1 MARGEAMGVA
11 RSNVCGVP
19 KGKPRQVAA
28 VRGKAS
34 GPTGGVFGCSDHFET
49 PVAKEEWFWLPA
61 AKNGGWVD
69 SGRLV
74 GQKVVSSDLVT
85 ILRHRLRQRG
95 GSVCQQSTNGG
106 WVDSGRLVS
115 PKVVSLGLWQFSD
128 TGCTRGVV
136 LVARGQPWRMGRQW
150 SVGEPEGG
158 VFGFSDHFE
167 TPVSKEEWFWLPA
180 VDNG

>member
-1 MARGEAMGVA
+1 MLL
-11 RSNVCGVP
+11 VCP
-19 KGKPRQVAA
+19 KVNPDRWPA

-150 SVGEPEGG
+150 SVGEPKGG

-167 TPVSKEEWFWLPA
+167 TPASKEEWFWLPA